1 MPVNKTRRIPVKLRK
16 KWVTWSL
23 AKRAAYRQTLAR
35 QEAFKAHRMSRRN
48 ALMPKAKSK
57 KEPKN
62 ATMRSLA
69 PTRRSTRPKTV
80 RKMFDPAEEERRQRE
95 EQEIARGQAEF
106 LAQERARKKAE
117 LNAINSELA
126 GLMGRFSGLG
136 KPIASVAPATTL
148 GRGSR
153 SF

>member
-1 MPVNKTRRIPVKLRK
+1 MMRNVVEATRKSTRRIKVPQK
-16 KWVTWSL
+16 
-23 AKRAAYRQTLAR
+23 
-35 QEAFKAHRMSRRN
+35 
-48 ALMPKAKSK
+48 
-57 KEPKN
+57 
-62 ATMRSLA
+62 
-69 PTRRSTRPKTV
+69 
-80 RKMFDPAEEERRQRE
+80 FDPAAEERRQRE

-126 GLMGRFSGLG
+126 GLMSRFSGLG
-136 KPIASVAPATTL
+136 KPLANVVPATTL